1 LRERGFNQA
10 EALAE
15 TLAKRA
21 QLPMM
26 RCLERRRYTD
36 TQTRFDRVQRMQNLR
51 KAFAMR
57 NNTKVRGKHLLLLD
71 DVMTTGSTLHECAL
85 VLREAGAA
93 SVRAITVARG

>member
-1 LRERGFNQA
+1 MSCAGAILEVGHDSGFTPAKPRFGTDRQQRQCLRNVI
-10 EALAE
+10 
-15 TLAKRA
+15 
-21 QLPMM
+21 
-26 RCLERRRYTD
+26 
-36 TQTRFDRVQRMQNLR
+36 DRVERMQNLR

-57 NNTKVRGKHLLLLD
+57 KNTKVRGKHLLLLD

>member
-1 LRERGFNQA
+1 
-10 EALAE
+10 
-15 TLAKRA
+15 
-21 QLPMM
+21 
-26 RCLERRRYTD
+26 
-36 TQTRFDRVQRMQNLR
+36 MQNLR

-57 NNTKVRGKHLLLLD
+57 KNTKVRGKHLLLLD